1 MRWLVHEK
9 VCFWC
14 MMWLIHRDE
23 QVRGVYGVNNY
34 LKLVNF
40 EFNRFFKI
48 YAALIAITVISQI
61 TGMIVMSRNY
71 MSHANQAMYE
81 EGLSQTIFIEQ
92 YGSMSFYRVA
102 QTIWVMGPI
111 TLCIVALLFYVFLIW
126 YRDWFG
132 KNTFIY
138 RLLMLPTERIN
149 VFFAKATT
157 IFLMVLGLVALQ
169 IFLLPIDSA
178 IMKWLVPLDF
188 RTDLS
193 VNEMISA
200 FQYLTIIFPY
210 NFFDF
215 GVHYA
220 IGFMSVFVLFTA
232 ILFERSFGI
241 KGIILGIIY
250 CALTLLLIISPG
262 ILTVIYEKPLL
273 YPREYFVLE
282 VILCSIVVA
291 TSIIVSRF
299 LLNNRV
305 TV

>member
-1 MRWLVHEK
+1 MFLVYDVGNTQRE
-9 VCFWC
+9 
-14 MMWLIHRDE
+14 R
-23 QVRGVYGVNNY
+23 VRGLDGMKNY

-48 YAALIAITVISQI
+48 YAALIAITAISQVI
-61 TGMIVMSRNY
+61 GMIVMSRNY
-71 MSHANQAMYE
+71 MSHANQVMYDQ
-81 EGLSQTIFIEQ
+81 GLSQAVFIEQ

-102 QTIWVMGPI
+102 QSIWVMGPI
-111 TLCIVALLFYVFLIW
+111 ALCIVALLFYVFLIW

-178 IMKWLVPLDF
+178 ILKWLVPYDF

-193 VNEMISA
+193 VDQMIGA
-200 FQYLTIIFPY
+200 FNYLVIIFPY

-215 GVHYA
+215 GIHYA
-220 IGFMSVFVLFTA
+220 IGFMAVFVLFTA

-241 KGIILGIIY
+241 KGIILGVIY

-262 ILTVIYEKPLL
+262 ILTVIYEKPFL

-282 VILCSIVVA
+282 VVLCLIVVA

-299 LLNNRV
+299 LLNNRI